1 METSYIWTFLS
12 NPDADCD
19 EYVQLAFTSVAKNIC
34 ASITDWMM
42 QITEQ
47 ETAYIESG
55 SKDRIVKL
63 INDNAVYLTDTIPFY
78 NGEEVEDSL
87 EAIMIYLADKVQ
99 REEIM
104 VACTTLTGEPVTKK
118 YLTPEK
124 LINVIGFMYEYM
136 I

>member
-1 METSYIWTFLS
+1 
-12 NPDADCD
+12 
-19 EYVQLAFTSVAKNIC
+19 
-34 ASITDWMM
+34 M
-42 QITEQ
+42 QITKQ
-47 ETAYIESG
+47 ETAYIESD
-55 SKDRIVKL
+55 SKDRIAKL
-63 INDNAVYLTDTIPFY
+63 INDNAVYLADTIPFY

-87 EAIMIYLADKVQ
+87 EATMIYLADKVQ

-104 VACTTLTGEPVTKK
+104 VACTALTGEPVTKK

>member
-19 EYVQLAFTSVAKNIC
+19 EYMQLAFTSVAKNIC

-42 QITEQ
+42 QITKQ
-47 ETAYIESG
+47 ETAYIKIG
-55 SKDRIVKL
+55 GKDTIAKQ
-63 INDNAVYLTDTIPFY
+63 INDNTVSLADKIPFY

-87 EAIMIYLADKVQ
+87 EAIMIHLADKVQ
-99 REEIM
+99 TEEIM
-104 VACTTLTGEPVTKK
+104 VACTTLRGEPITKK

-124 LINVIGFMYEYM
+124 LIDVIGFMYEYM
-136 I
+136 V